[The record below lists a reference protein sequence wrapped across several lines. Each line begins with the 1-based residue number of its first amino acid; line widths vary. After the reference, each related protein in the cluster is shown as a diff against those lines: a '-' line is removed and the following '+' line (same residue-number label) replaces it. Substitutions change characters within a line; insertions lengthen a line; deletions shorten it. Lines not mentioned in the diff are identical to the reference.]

1 MKRWKRKS
9 CLRLSQPFGFQATGT
24 KCLAKGLRRTEPF
37 MQLTEKSEARQ
48 KMHLSADKR
57 YILFAGAFDNAVK
70 NATLAKQTVEA
81 LQDDNAELLE
91 LKGYSRDE
99 VTLLMCAAD
108 TFLMTSLSEGS
119 PQVIKEAMAC
129 GCPIVSVDVG
139 DVKERVEGLEGCY
152 VAETRDPQELVQL
165 LQKAMTLKGK
175 TKGRERLVA
184 DGLDNN
190 IVAQKLISIYERVI
204 KK

>member
-1 MKRWKRKS
+1 MFLSMKAYLKLEWQPVPNYKADGLWKTM
-9 CLRLSQPFGFQATGT
+9 RLSAKEHGYKSALVFGFVR
-24 KCLAKGLRRTEPF
+24 CRCFPDDLVHRRLA
-37 MQLTEKSEARQ
+37 
-48 KMHLSADKR
+48 
-57 YILFAGAFDNAVK
+57 
-70 NATLAKQTVEA
+70 
-81 LQDDNAELLE
+81 
-91 LKGYSRDE
+91 
-99 VTLLMCAAD
+99 
-108 TFLMTSLSEGS
+108 
-119 PQVIKEAMAC
+119 QVIKEAMAC